1 MIPMERKTFLY
12 LALTATI
19 TIWGCSFVI
28 VDVAI
33 REGSSPVMIAMARFL
48 VASSIFG
55 VYLLVRRPKGIAK
68 VDRRMFLAL
77 AFIGIGVY
85 YIFQYYG
92 VKFAGA
98 SISSIIV
105 MLLCPVMIFAIS
117 AWKFKE
123 RVSPAE
129 MLGLALSG
137 VGCFLVIT
145 NGSLSFVSR
154 IEVIVGGL
162 FGVICAL
169 FWAIYTV
176 EGKKVVR
183 TYDPMTSTAYITILG
198 TFMVIPFAAADLQL
212 TGQAFPVSFFFA
224 AVYLGVLCTVV
235 GYVFWFKA
243 LTGLDARTTGVVL
256 YFEPVVTVAFAW
268 VILNE
273 VIGWLSA
280 LGSVITVVGVVI
292 VSRK

>member
-1 MIPMERKTFLY
+1 MDVDRKTFLY
-12 LALTATI
+12 LVLAATI

-33 REGSSPVMIAMARFL
+33 REGSSPVMIAMARFM
-48 VASSIFG
+48 VASTIFG
-55 VYLLVRRPKGIAK
+55 AYLLVRRPKGIART
-68 VDRRMFLAL
+68 DRRLFLAM

-98 SISSIIV
+98 SISSILV
-105 MLLCPVMIFAIS
+105 MLFCPVTIFALS
-117 AWKFKE
+117 AWKYKE
-123 RVSPAE
+123 KVTRAE
-129 MLGLALSG
+129 TLGLALSG
-137 VGCFLVIT
+137 IGCFLVIT
-145 NGSLSFVSR
+145 DGSFAFVSR
-154 IEVIVGGL
+154 LEVIVGGL
-162 FGVICAL
+162 FGIICAV
-169 FWAIYTV
+169 FWGIYTV

-198 TFMVIPFAAADLQL
+198 TFMVVPFAAADVHL
-212 TGQAFPVSFFFA
+212 TGQTFPLSFFFA

-256 YFEPVVTVAFAW
+256 YFEPVVTVVFAW
-268 VILNE
+268 IVLNE
-273 VIGWLSA
+273 MIGWVSA
-280 LGSVITVVGVVI
+280 LGSVVTVIGVVI